1 MPDEPAPVSA
11 TTPEVVAAAVARH
24 PGVAALDGG
33 PFGTVA
39 SLLPGR
45 RRVLGVR
52 IGGAGEPVELSVV
65 GYLGTPLPPLADEL
79 AALVRGVLGPV
90 EVEVTIADVV
100 APDPTGPDPGAPP
113 ASQVGRPTGPAET
126 A

>member
-1 MPDEPAPVSA
+1 MPDEPAPDPS
-11 TTPEVVAAAVARH
+11 TPEAVAAAVARH

-39 SLLPGR
+39 SFLPGR

-52 IGGAGEPVELSVV
+52 IGGPAEPVELSVV
-65 GYLGTPLPPLADEL
+65 GHLGAALPALADEL
-79 AALVRGVLGPV
+79 AALVRDMLGPV
-90 EVEVTIADVV
+90 AVEVTVADVV
-100 APDPTGPDPGAPP
+100 AAPDPAPP
-113 ASQVGRPTGPAET
+113 VARPTGPAET